1 MAALP
6 RCHCDGD
13 VLRELVRPVL
23 ARQQAACRLHCS
35 SEFAQHPLRAAVP
48 AAIGKQH
55 EGDELH
61 RIAVGD
67 VVVLVLSL
75 GVPDVADC
83 RFRPMRRDSPA
94 VGRRS
99 GMADRDVSEQSARG
113 QVQLEVGPLAC
124 LRAEVSRLAQADDD
138 R

>member
-1 MAALP
+1 MGRP
-6 RCHCDGD
+6 RVEWTARCAVLVAVSRVEHNGGVAPLHCDGD

-61 RIAVGD
+61 RIAVASVGERHGHD
-67 VVVLVLSL
+67 
-75 GVPDVADC
+75 GGETGERRAQDTNADYL
-83 RFRPMRRDSPA
+83 PSA
-94 VGRRS
+94 VKR
-99 GMADRDVSEQSARG
+99 
-113 QVQLEVGPLAC
+113 
-124 LRAEVSRLAQADDD
+124 
-138 R
+138 